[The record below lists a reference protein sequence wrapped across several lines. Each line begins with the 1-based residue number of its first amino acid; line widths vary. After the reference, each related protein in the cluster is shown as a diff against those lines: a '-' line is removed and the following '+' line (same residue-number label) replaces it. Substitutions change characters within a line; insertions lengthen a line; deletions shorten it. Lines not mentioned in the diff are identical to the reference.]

1 VIKIDIKNNKKKVRE
16 ELIMSSGKR
25 TDAKKTSGSRYSK
38 QRPPKDPNVKIVKQ
52 IVVKEVEKKADE
64 NVVYGRNA
72 VMEILKSDRSIEVIY
87 TSAGEKE
94 GSILKILGMAKDK
107 KALVKT
113 VDRRKLDQLAAGG
126 NHQGI
131 AVRVTDFVYSNVS
144 DIFRIAK
151 ERNEDPFIILLDEIE
166 DPHNLGSV
174 IRTAELSGA
183 HGIIIP
189 KRRSV
194 GVTATVYKTSA
205 GAVENMAV
213 ARVTNLVQETQEL
226 KKRGVFV
233 YGADMD
239 GDVASYEADFS
250 GPCALVIGNE
260 GKGLS
265 RLMRDTC
272 DQIVSIPMVGKLNS
286 LNASVA
292 GGIMMYE
299 VMKGRLQKKDK

>member
-1 VIKIDIKNNKKKVRE
+1 
-16 ELIMSSGKR
+16 
-25 TDAKKTSGSRYSK
+25 
-38 QRPPKDPNVKIVKQ
+38 
-52 IVVKEVEKKADE
+52 
-64 NVVYGRNA
+64 
-72 VMEILKSDRSIEVIY
+72 MEILKSDRSIEVIY

-265 RLMRDTC
+265 RLMHDTC

>member
-1 VIKIDIKNNKKKVRE
+1 
-16 ELIMSSGKR
+16 MSSGKR

-213 ARVTNLVQETQEL
+213 ARVTNLVQE
-226 KKRGVFV
+226 
-233 YGADMD
+233 
-239 GDVASYEADFS
+239 
-250 GPCALVIGNE
+250 I
-260 GKGLS
+260 
-265 RLMRDTC
+265 
-272 DQIVSIPMVGKLNS
+272 
-286 LNASVA
+286 
-292 GGIMMYE
+292 
-299 VMKGRLQKKDK
+299 